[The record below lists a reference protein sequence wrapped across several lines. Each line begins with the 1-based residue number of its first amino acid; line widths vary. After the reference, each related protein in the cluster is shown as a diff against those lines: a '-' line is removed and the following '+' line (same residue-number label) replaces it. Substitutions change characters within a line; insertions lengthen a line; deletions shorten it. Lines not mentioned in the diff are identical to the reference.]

1 LQRTGGMKVS
11 VNWLAEVTGKHSA
24 TVKKRTHD
32 IAKDKKGKMDSRVAL
47 EAIYYGPSPDGNGFI
62 SQAEAVRRLTLAR
75 EKEIVLSMEIQRG
88 SRVPLA
94 DVAASSN
101 EIFQMF
107 AGALKANRDK
117 VMTEATINEIFEALR
132 NWANDWKRQADQAEP
147 CHPTLW
153 KS

>member
-1 LQRTGGMKVS
+1 MPTVS
-11 VNWLAEVTGKHSA
+11 INWLSRHTGKDRR
-24 TVKKRTHD
+24 TVKKRL
-32 IAKDKKGKMDSRVAL
+32 DKLPQDLKGKLDSVAAL

-62 SQAEAVRRLTLAR
+62 SQSEAVRRLTIAK

-94 DVAASSN
+94 DVAASTN

-107 AGALKANRDK
+107 AGTLKANRDK

-132 NWANDWKRQADQAEP
+132 NWANDWKRQADDAEP
-147 CHPTLW
+147 CHPT
-153 KS
+153 

>member
-1 LQRTGGMKVS
+1 MPT
-11 VNWLAEVTGKHSA
+11 VNIKWLSRHTGKDRR
-24 TVKKRTHD
+24 TITKRL
-32 IAKDKKGKMDSRVAL
+32 DKVPQDLKGKFASVTAL

-62 SQAEAVRRLTLAR
+62 SQSEAVRRLTIAK

-107 AGALKANRDK
+107 AGILKANRDK
-117 VMTEATINEIFEALR
+117 VMTEAKINEIFEALR
-132 NWANDWKRQADQAEP
+132 NWFQEWKAKADAAEP

>member
-1 LQRTGGMKVS
+1 MPTVS
-11 VNWLAEVTGKHSA
+11 INWLSRHTGKDRR
-24 TVKKRTHD
+24 TIKKRLD
-32 IAKDKKGKMDSRVAL
+32 RLQQDLKGKFDSVAAL

-62 SQAEAVRRLTLAR
+62 SQSEAVRRLTIAK

-88 SRVPLA
+88 SRIPLA
-94 DVAASSN
+94 DVAQSSN

-107 AGALKANRDK
+107 AGTLKANRDK

-132 NWANDWKRQADQAEP
+132 DWSQEWKERADASEP